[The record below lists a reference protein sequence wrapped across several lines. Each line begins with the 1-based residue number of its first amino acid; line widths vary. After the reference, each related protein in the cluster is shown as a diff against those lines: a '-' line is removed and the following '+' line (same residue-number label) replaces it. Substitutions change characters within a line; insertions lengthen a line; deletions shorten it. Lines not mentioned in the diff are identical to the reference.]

1 MIKPGPVYVAV
12 AAVTLLLVG
21 SGRAA
26 AQTLDTTLNVRSG
39 ARLSVSNLSGTITI
53 QSWRRSAIRVE
64 AEYDQARV
72 EIDDSPSHVRVRTV
86 ARRGHSE
93 VDYVITVPER
103 TAVEAGGISSDIQVE
118 DVCGEAILNSVSGD
132 VSLRC
137 AEGDVTVQSV
147 SGDVMV
153 ADVRG
158 RVDVGSTSGDVAVS
172 EVRGEASARSVSG
185 EILLDGI
192 EGDAAEAETVSGD
205 IVFAGPI
212 RERGRY
218 RFESHS
224 GDVIVRVAGN
234 LNATIGVSTFSGEL
248 ESDFPIVLSQ
258 GGRAGREWEFTLGSG
273 SARLNLRSFS
283 GTIYLRRGTGAR
295 PRREE

>member
-1 MIKPGPVYVAV
+1 MIRFGPVYLAV
-12 AAVTLLLVG
+12 AAVTLFLAG
-21 SGRAA
+21 SARG
-26 AQTLDTTLNVRSG
+26 QTLDTTLSVRSG
-39 ARLSVSNLSGTITI
+39 ARLSVSNMSGTITI
-53 QSWRRSAIRVE
+53 RSWRRSAIRVE

-86 ARRGHSE
+86 ARRGHRD

-103 TAVEAGGISSDIQVE
+103 TAVEAGGISSDIEV
-118 DVCGEAILNSVSGD
+118 DGVCGEAILNSVSGD
-132 VSLRC
+132 VGLRC

-147 SGDVMV
+147 SGDVTV
-153 ADVRG
+153 SRVRG
-158 RVDVGSTSGDVAVS
+158 MVDVGSTSGDVSVA
-172 EVRGEASARSVSG
+172 EVRGDVSARSVSG

-212 RERGRY
+212 RDRGRY

-224 GDVIVRVAGN
+224 GDVIVRVAGS

-248 ESDFPIVLSQ
+248 ESDFPITLSQ
-258 GGRAGREWEFTLGSG
+258 GGRAGREWEFTIGSG

-283 GTIYLRRGTGAR
+283 GTIYLRRGTSTT